1 MSEKEMIERYIY
13 EVVKRVPQA
22 VKEEIRMELQEL
34 IEDMCGE
41 EGSNVETVLQKLGDP
56 AEFAKR

>member
-34 IEDMCGE
+34 IELP
-41 EGSNVETVLQKLGDP
+41 NVIGMKIII
-56 AEFAKR
+56 